1 MQLKNFMFATLV
13 LASILAPK
21 AGFADDRT
29 IYISHD
35 PGGDLGLYQV
45 KAQVARELNLK
56 VVIDG
61 VCASACTLLIGLPS
75 SQVCVTARARL
86 HFHKARLK
94 RPVANGRRLLRKA
107 NHMMLAAYPAGVQNW
122 IARKGGLTNRML
134 KMESS
139 EVLQFFRRCDRN
151 MLTS

>member
-1 MQLKNFMFATLV
+1 MLLRKFMLAALV
-13 LASILAPK
+13 SASILSPK
-21 AGFADDRT
+21 PSLADDRT

-45 KAQVARELNLK
+45 KAQVAREMNLK

-75 SQVCVTARARL
+75 SQVCVTDRARL

-94 RPVANGRRLLRKA
+94 RQIANGRNILRKA
-107 NHMMLAAYPAGVQNW
+107 NHMMLASYPAGVQNW
-122 IARKGGLTNRML
+122 IQRNGGLTDRML
-134 KMESS
+134 RMDSAD
-139 EVLQFFRRCDRN
+139 VLRFFRRCDRN